1 MRKPAV
7 RRALSAAAL
16 AAATAVVLTACGS
29 GSSSLPPASGGG
41 NSSGAS
47 AGSADAYQQVIDSAP
62 VAAASDIPAG
72 SLMATIKA
80 RGELIEGGTD
90 TAALFSLTDPVTGK
104 TTGFDAGLAAMLA
117 KYITGRPKT
126 KLVEVQVATREALL
140 QNGTV
145 DAVLAT
151 YTITP
156 ARAQKVGFAG
166 PYYSSGDAILVK
178 KDDTAISKVSDL
190 NGKTVCTESSST
202 ASADIKQYA
211 PSAKL
216 VLFDTNSECVQAV
229 EQGRADA
236 YVLDQSLLLGDAYRE
251 PTKVKVV
258 GQPFTAEPYGIG
270 VPLSHPE
277 MKTFVDNWL
286 KKIEAD
292 GEWTKLWQA
301 TIGTTLGGT
310 PPTPPTVGSVT
321 GS

>member
-1 MRKPAV
+1 MTKPV
-7 RRALSAAAL
+7 LRRALPAAALTAAAL
-16 AAATAVVLTACGS
+16 ALTACGS
-29 GSSSLPPASGGG
+29 SSSSLPPASGSGG
-41 NSSGAS
+41 TNPN
-47 AGSADAYQQVIDSAP
+47 AYQQVIDNAP

-80 RGELIEGGTD
+80 RGQLVEGGTD
-90 TAALFSLTDPVTGK
+90 TAAVFSLTDPMTGK

-117 KYITGRPKT
+117 KYIIGQPKV
-126 KLVEVQVATREALL
+126 KLTQVNVASREVLL
-140 QNGTV
+140 QNGAVDTV
-145 DAVLAT
+145 IAT

-156 ARAQKVGFAG
+156 PRAQKVGFAG

-178 KDDTAISKVSDL
+178 KADTAIGKAADL

-202 ASADIKQYA
+202 AAQDIKKFA

-216 VLFDTNSECVQAV
+216 VLFDTNAECVQAV

-236 YVLDQSLLLGDAYRE
+236 YVLDQGLLVGDAFHE
-251 PTKVKVV
+251 PDKVKVV

-270 VPLSHPE
+270 VPLNHPE
-277 MKTFVDNWL
+277 MKTFVNDWL

-292 GEWTKLWQA
+292 GEWAKLWQA
-301 TIGTTLGGT
+301 TVGTTVTGAA
-310 PPTPPTVGSVT
+310 PTPPAIGSVP